1 MHLVTP
7 EEFLSLKGKR
17 SDNNNNKDIEIKK
30 FNENFIKNQSLS
42 RIQDEEKWVNLSSH
56 LTPIIHPEKPDIMK
70 IAGDFSLHKREMA
83 GVILKILT
91 QLPHIEVSKSHIFEN
106 GNVLG
111 NSYEVV
117 KNLIENEAFTK
128 DKILSVISQDYS
140 PIPDVF
146 HSSIKPRAGVKRRR
160 IESFKT
166 VDSRPRATRRKKS
179 QIFSPA
185 GMRLRS
191 SKTSPKVTPKKSK
204 SVLPKVKPNKRVEA
218 KLVMDEDTD
227 TAFNQFKKSA
237 KAKNIVRKKK
247 RAKKQ
252 DGNIPPPGWFG
263 W

>member
-1 MHLVTP
+1 MESQYSRKMHLVTP
-7 EEFLSLKGKR
+7 EEFLSLKGKH
-17 SDNNNNKDIEIKK
+17 SDNKDIEIKK

-91 QLPHIEVSKSHIFEN
+91 QLPHIEVSKSYIFEN

-111 NSYEVV
+111 NTYEVV
-117 KNLIENEAFTK
+117 KNLIKNEAFTK

-140 PIPDVF
+140 AIPDVF
-146 HSSIKPRAGVKRRR
+146 HSSIKPRAGAKRRR
-160 IESFKT
+160 I
-166 VDSRPRATRRKKS
+166 DSRPRATGRKKS

-237 KAKNIVRKKK
+237 KAKNIERKKK

-252 DGNIPPPGWFG
+252 DGNIPPPGWVE